1 MACTMHHARAPWHA
15 YTVTLCGGLRVWEG
29 EWRVLELAGLEE
41 AEVAVGERL
50 VYARHCGRVDRKPS
64 RRTPR
69 VDGCED
75 ACLVTVRVKVRVRV
89 RVRVGVGVGSR
100 VRVDGCE
107 GACQL
112 RVYTLL

>member
-15 YTVTLCGGLRVWEG
+15 YTVTLCGGLRVREG
-29 EWRVLELAGLEE
+29 ERRVLELAGLEE
-41 AEVAVGERL
+41 AEVTIGERL

-75 ACLVTVRVKVRVRV
+75 ACLVTVRV
-89 RVRVGVGVGSR
+89 GVGVGSR